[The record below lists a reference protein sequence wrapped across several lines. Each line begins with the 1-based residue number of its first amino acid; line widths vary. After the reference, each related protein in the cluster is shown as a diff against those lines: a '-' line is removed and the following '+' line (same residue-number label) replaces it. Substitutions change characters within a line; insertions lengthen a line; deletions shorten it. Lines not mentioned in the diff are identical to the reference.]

1 MLVNYKI
8 KIYALLLATFMSG
21 CANVSPSA
29 PKSGAAVAALTKQS
43 QTQAVM
49 AAEKGQIQVATPL
62 EKSKIQNSVAEA
74 TQGKTGGFDVKEK
87 ALLDLLQKYI
97 GKKDGGDC
105 SGFVTLINRQF
116 SLNLFDE
123 KELDKFYTARGLK
136 SEAMFR
142 LYESKKLISFKN
154 PEVGDLIFF
163 NNTTKSTKNNK
174 KAKIITHVGIVSS
187 VEKDGTVGFTHHAKG
202 KNAVDF
208 MNLNDKNV
216 RKNGKKELNSFV
228 ATCKNKSLSC
238 LASNRF
244 AGFGK
249 THANGKKSRI

>member
-1 MLVNYKI
+1 
-8 KIYALLLATFMSG
+8 MSG

-29 PKSGAAVAALTKQS
+29 PKSNVPVAALTMQS
-43 QTQAVM
+43 QIQA
-49 AAEKGQIQVATPL
+49 ATSL
-62 EKSKIQNSVAEA
+62 EKSKVQNSVVEV
-74 TQGKTGGFDVKEK
+74 TQSKIGGFDVKEK
-87 ALLDLLQKYI
+87 ALLDLMQKYI

-123 KELDKFYTARGLK
+123 NELDKFYTARGLK

-142 LYESKKLISFKN
+142 LYESKNLISFEN

-228 ATCKNKSLSC
+228 ATCKDKSASC

>member
-8 KIYALLLATFMSG
+8 KIYAMFLAAFMSG

-29 PKSGAAVAALTKQS
+29 PKSNVPVAALTMQS
-43 QTQAVM
+43 QIQA
-49 AAEKGQIQVATPL
+49 ATSL
-62 EKSKIQNSVAEA
+62 EKSKVQNSVVEV
-74 TQGKTGGFDVKEK
+74 TQSKIGGFDVKEK
-87 ALLDLLQKYI
+87 ALLDLMQKYI

-123 KELDKFYTARGLK
+123 NELDKFYTARGLK

-142 LYESKKLISFKN
+142 LYESKNLISFEN

-208 MNLNDKNV
+208 MNLNDKNT

-228 ATCKNKSLSC
+228 ATCKDKSASC

>member
-1 MLVNYKI
+1 MLVNLKI
-8 KIYALLLATFMSG
+8 KFYALFLAVFISG
-21 CANVSPSA
+21 CATVSPSA
-29 PKSGAAVAALTKQS
+29 PKSGAPVAALTKQS
-43 QTQAVM
+43 QIQA
-49 AAEKGQIQVATPL
+49 ATWL
-62 EKSKIQNSVAEA
+62 EKSKIQNSATEA
-74 TQGKTGGFDVKEK
+74 TQSKIVGFDVKEK
-87 ALLDLLQKYI
+87 ALLDLMQKYI

-123 KELDKFYTARGLK
+123 NELDKFYTARGLK

-142 LYESKKLISFKN
+142 LYESRNLISFEN

-228 ATCKNKSLSC
+228 ATCKDKSVSC

>member
-8 KIYALLLATFMSG
+8 KIYAMFLAAFMSG

-29 PKSGAAVAALTKQS
+29 PKSNVPVAALTMQS
-43 QTQAVM
+43 QIQAV
-49 AAEKGQIQVATPL
+49 TSL
-62 EKSKIQNSVAEA
+62 EKSKVQNSVAEA
-74 TQGKTGGFDVKEK
+74 TQSKIGGFDVKER
-87 ALLDLLQKYI
+87 ALLDLMQKYI

-123 KELDKFYTARGLK
+123 NELDKFYTARGLK

-142 LYESKKLISFKN
+142 LYESKNLISFEN

-228 ATCKNKSLSC
+228 ATCKDKSASC

>member
-8 KIYALLLATFMSG
+8 KIYALFLAAFMSG
-21 CANVSPSA
+21 CANVSSSA
-29 PKSGAAVAALTKQS
+29 PKSGAPVAALTKQS
-43 QTQAVM
+43 QIQA
-49 AAEKGQIQVATPL
+49 ATSL

-74 TQGKTGGFDVKEK
+74 TQSKNGGFDVKEK

-123 KELDKFYTARGLK
+123 NELDKFYTARGLK

-142 LYESKKLISFKN
+142 LYESKNLISFEN

-187 VEKDGTVGFTHHAKG
+187 IEKDGTVGFTHHAKG

-208 MNLNDKNV
+208 MNLNDKNA

-228 ATCKNKSLSC
+228 ATCKNKSASC

-249 THANGKKSRI
+249 TRTNGKKSRI

>member
-29 PKSGAAVAALTKQS
+29 PKSNVPVAALTMQS
-43 QTQAVM
+43 QIQA
-49 AAEKGQIQVATPL
+49 ATSL
-62 EKSKIQNSVAEA
+62 EKSKVQNSVVEV
-74 TQGKTGGFDVKEK
+74 TQSKIGGFDVKEK
-87 ALLDLLQKYI
+87 ALLDLMQKYI

-123 KELDKFYTARGLK
+123 NELDKFYTARGLK

-142 LYESKKLISFKN
+142 LYESKNLISFEN

-228 ATCKNKSLSC
+228 ATCKDKSLSC

>member
-1 MLVNYKI
+1 MN

-21 CANVSPSA
+21 CATVSPSA
-29 PKSGAAVAALTKQS
+29 PKSNVPVAALTMQS
-43 QTQAVM
+43 QIQA
-49 AAEKGQIQVATPL
+49 ATSL
-62 EKSKIQNSVAEA
+62 EKSKVQNSVAEA
-74 TQGKTGGFDVKEK
+74 TQSKIVGFDVKEK
-87 ALLDLLQKYI
+87 ALLNLMQKYI

-123 KELDKFYTARGLK
+123 NELDKFYTTRGLK

-142 LYESKKLISFKN
+142 LYESKNLITFEN

-228 ATCKNKSLSC
+228 ATCKDKSASC

>member
-1 MLVNYKI
+1 MN
-8 KIYALLLATFMSG
+8 KIYALLLAAFMSG
-21 CANVSPSA
+21 CATVSPST
-29 PKSGAAVAALTKQS
+29 PKSNVPVVALTMQS
-43 QTQAVM
+43 QIQA
-49 AAEKGQIQVATPL
+49 ATSL

-74 TQGKTGGFDVKEK
+74 TQSKIVGFDVKEK
-87 ALLDLLQKYI
+87 ALLDLMQKYI

-142 LYESKKLISFKN
+142 LYESKNLISFEN

-228 ATCKNKSLSC
+228 ATCKDKSASC

-249 THANGKKSRI
+249 THANGKKFRI

>member
-8 KIYALLLATFMSG
+8 KIYAMFLAAFMSG
-21 CANVSPSA
+21 CANVSPST
-29 PKSGAAVAALTKQS
+29 PKSNVPVAALTMQS
-43 QTQAVM
+43 QIQA
-49 AAEKGQIQVATPL
+49 ATSL
-62 EKSKIQNSVAEA
+62 EKSRVQNSVAEA
-74 TQGKTGGFDVKEK
+74 TQSKIGGFDVKEK
-87 ALLDLLQKYI
+87 ALLDLMQKYI

-123 KELDKFYTARGLK
+123 NELDKFYTARGLK

-142 LYESKKLISFKN
+142 LYESKNLISFEN

-228 ATCKNKSLSC
+228 ATCKDKSASC

>member
-1 MLVNYKI
+1 MLVNLKI
-8 KIYALLLATFMSG
+8 KIYALFLAVFISG
-21 CANVSPSA
+21 CATVSPSA
-29 PKSGAAVAALTKQS
+29 PKSSTSVAALTKQS
-43 QTQAVM
+43 QIQA
-49 AAEKGQIQVATPL
+49 ETSL
-62 EKSKIQNSVAEA
+62 EKSKIQNSATEA
-74 TQGKTGGFDVKEK
+74 TQSKIGGFDLKEK
-87 ALLDLLQKYI
+87 TLLDLMQKYI

-123 KELDKFYTARGLK
+123 NELDKFYTARGLK

-142 LYESKKLISFKN
+142 LYESKNLISFEN

-208 MNLNDKNV
+208 MNLNDKNT

-228 ATCKNKSLSC
+228 ATCKDKSASC

>member
-1 MLVNYKI
+1 MN
-8 KIYALLLATFMSG
+8 KIYALFLAVFISG
-21 CANVSPSA
+21 CATVSPSA
-29 PKSGAAVAALTKQS
+29 PKSSIPAAALTKQS
-43 QTQAVM
+43 QIQA
-49 AAEKGQIQVATPL
+49 ETSL
-62 EKSKIQNSVAEA
+62 EKSKIQNSATEA
-74 TQGKTGGFDVKEK
+74 TQSKIGGFDLKEK
-87 ALLDLLQKYI
+87 TLLDLMQKYI

-123 KELDKFYTARGLK
+123 NELDKFYTARGLK

-142 LYESKKLISFKN
+142 LYESKNLISFEN
-154 PEVGDLIFF
+154 PEIGDLIFF

-208 MNLNDKNV
+208 MNLNDKNA

-228 ATCKNKSLSC
+228 ATCKDKSASC

>member
-8 KIYALLLATFMSG
+8 KIYAMFLAAFMSG

-29 PKSGAAVAALTKQS
+29 PKSNVPVAALTMQS
-43 QTQAVM
+43 QIQA
-49 AAEKGQIQVATPL
+49 ATSL
-62 EKSKIQNSVAEA
+62 EKSKVQNSVAEA
-74 TQGKTGGFDVKEK
+74 TQSKIGGFDVKEK
-87 ALLDLLQKYI
+87 ALLDLMQKYI

-123 KELDKFYTARGLK
+123 NELDKFYTARGLK

-142 LYESKKLISFKN
+142 LYESKKLISFEN

-228 ATCKNKSLSC
+228 ATCKDKSASC

>member
-1 MLVNYKI
+1 MFVNYKI

-21 CANVSPSA
+21 CATVSPSA
-29 PKSGAAVAALTKQS
+29 PKSNVPVAALTMQS
-43 QTQAVM
+43 QIQA
-49 AAEKGQIQVATPL
+49 ATSL
-62 EKSKIQNSVAEA
+62 EKSKVQNSVVEV
-74 TQGKTGGFDVKEK
+74 TQSKIGGFDVKEK
-87 ALLDLLQKYI
+87 ALLDLMQKYI

-123 KELDKFYTARGLK
+123 NELDKFYTARGLK

-142 LYESKKLISFKN
+142 LYESKNLISFEN

-228 ATCKNKSLSC
+228 ATCKDKSASC

>member
-1 MLVNYKI
+1 MN
-8 KIYALLLATFMSG
+8 KIYALFLAVFISG
-21 CANVSPSA
+21 CATVSPSA
-29 PKSGAAVAALTKQS
+29 PKSSTPVAALTMQS
-43 QTQAVM
+43 QIQA
-49 AAEKGQIQVATPL
+49 ATSL
-62 EKSKIQNSVAEA
+62 EKSKVQNSVVEV
-74 TQGKTGGFDVKEK
+74 TQSKIGGFDVKEK
-87 ALLDLLQKYI
+87 ALLDLMQKYI

-123 KELDKFYTARGLK
+123 NELDKFYTARGLK

-142 LYESKKLISFKN
+142 LYESKNLISFEN

-228 ATCKNKSLSC
+228 ATCKDKSASC

>member
-8 KIYALLLATFMSG
+8 KIYAMFLAAFMSG

-29 PKSGAAVAALTKQS
+29 PKSNVPVAALTMQS
-43 QTQAVM
+43 QIQAV
-49 AAEKGQIQVATPL
+49 TSL
-62 EKSKIQNSVAEA
+62 EKSKVQNSVAEA
-74 TQGKTGGFDVKEK
+74 TQSKIGGFDVKER
-87 ALLDLLQKYI
+87 ALLDLMQKYI

-123 KELDKFYTARGLK
+123 NELDKFYTARGLK

-142 LYESKKLISFKN
+142 LYESKNLISFEN

-208 MNLNDKNV
+208 MNLNDKNT

-228 ATCKNKSLSC
+228 ATCKDKSASC

>member
-1 MLVNYKI
+1 MFIKSKI
-8 KIYALLLATFMSG
+8 KTNQICALFLATFISG

-29 PKSGAAVAALTKQS
+29 PKNTMLTKQS
-43 QTQAVM
+43 KTQA
-49 AAEKGQIQVATPL
+49 TTSL
-62 EKSKIQNSVAEA
+62 EKDKIQNWGSK
-74 TQGKTGGFDVKEK
+74 TFYGKTGDRLDAKET
-87 ALLDLLQKYI
+87 ALLNLLQGYI
-97 GKKDGGDC
+97 GKRDGGDC

-123 KELDKFYTARGLK
+123 NELDKFYTARGLK

-142 LYESKKLISFKN
+142 LYESKNLISFEN

-228 ATCKNKSLSC
+228 ATCKDKSLSC